1 MAISNNKTIL
11 FILEIIF
18 PVISIAVVLIPG
30 LVAWFT
36 VGFKIY
42 FNGLGYVFTSNLVG
56 LIVFAILWLILVRG
70 QFPASYSIGKL
81 PNSLDRPL
89 FIEVCFFNSAALFLS
104 LLLSGC
110 LILVAYKTAKVIILE
125 VSSSEQLT
133 MKRIEKMVEIL
144 DDNDKVILIFTTEEI
159 MKRGF
164 SKLSF
169 SEDLVNKLRYKDLSC
184 RDRDSVNKVMNVLDQ
199 VGFSC
204 DSSCKSLGTIYAK
217 LKTNNYSGT
226 LLNHAGGCLMWLF
239 LNNES
244 QFGAIPNID
253 SYKQFKV

>member
-56 LIVFAILWLILVRG
+56 LIVFAILWPILVRG
-70 QFPASYSIGKL
+70 QSPASYSIGKL

-89 FIEVCFFNSAALFLS
+89 FVEVCFFNSAALFLS

-110 LILVAYKTAKVIILE
+110 LIWVAYKTAKVIILE

-133 MKRIEKMVEIL
+133 MKRIEKMVESL

-199 VGFSC
+199 VGFSSG
-204 DSSCKSLGTIYAK
+204 SSCKSLGTIYAQ